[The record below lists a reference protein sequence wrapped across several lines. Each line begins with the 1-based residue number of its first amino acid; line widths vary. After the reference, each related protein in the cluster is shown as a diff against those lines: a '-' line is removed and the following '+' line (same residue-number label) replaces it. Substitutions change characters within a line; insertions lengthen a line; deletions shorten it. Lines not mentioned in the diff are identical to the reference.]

1 MQTRR
6 GLPFPGNLS
15 RPIKKSQSPSLN
27 ISHLAFIDMDSVRAG
42 DGDDDGDDDADD
54 DNEDN
59 GDVDKTGNEGE
70 CFPLAGSL
78 NGHCL
83 PDNDDAD
90 GDGNYHDDDG
100 DGDGLVDGD
109 CEDLMNLYWLSHTNH

>member
-6 GLPFPGNLS
+6 RLPFPGNLS

-27 ISHLAFIDMDSVRAG
+27 ISHLAFIDMDNVRAG
-42 DGDDDGDDDADD
+42 DDDDGDDDGDD
-54 DNEDN
+54 EGG

-70 CFPLAGSL
+70 CFPPAGSL

-83 PDNDDAD
+83 SDND
-90 GDGNYHDDDG
+90 DDDG
-100 DGDGLVDGD
+100 DSLVDGD
-109 CEDLMNLYWLSHTNH
+109 CEDEDLMNLYWL